1 MASFMTHE
9 DVLLVGEFIAI
20 IGDEPEATHLETP
33 TTTEAFGHNAIK
45 TTMPAMEGMS
55 SAKRD

>member
-20 IGDEPEATHLETP
+20 VGNEPEATHLEAP
-33 TTTEAFGHNAIK
+33 TATEAFRHNAIK
-45 TTMPAMEGMS
+45 TTMPAMDGMS
-55 SAKRD
+55 GAKRD

>member
-20 IGDEPEATHLETP
+20 VGNEPEATHLEAP
-33 TTTEAFGHNAIK
+33 TTAEAFGHNAVN
-45 TTMPAMEGMS
+45 TAMPAMEGMS
-55 SAKRD
+55 GAKRD

>member
-9 DVLLVGEFIAI
+9 DVLLIGEFIAI
-20 IGDEPEATHLETP
+20 VGNESEATHLETP
-33 TTTEAFGHNAIK
+33 TTAKAFGHNAVK

-55 SAKRD
+55 GAKRD

>member
-20 IGDEPEATHLETP
+20 VGNKSEATHLEAP
-33 TTTEAFGHNAIK
+33 TATKAFGHNAIE

-55 SAKRD
+55 GAKRD

>member
-20 IGDEPEATHLETP
+20 VGNKPEATHLEAP
-33 TTTEAFGHNAIK
+33 TTAEAFRHNAIN
-45 TTMPAMEGMS
+45 TTMPAMDSVS

>member
-9 DVLLVGEFIAI
+9 DVLLVSEFIAI
-20 IGDEPEATHLETP
+20 VGNEPEATHLEASTAA
-33 TTTEAFGHNAIK
+33 EAFRHNAVN
-45 TTMPAMEGMS
+45 TTMPAMESAS

>member
-9 DVLLVGEFIAI
+9 DVLLVSKFIAI
-20 IGDEPEATHLETP
+20 IGNEPEATHLEAP
-33 TTTEAFGHNAIK
+33 TAAEAFRHNAVN
-45 TTMPAMEGMS
+45 TPMPAMEGMS

>member
-1 MASFMTHE
+1 MASFMAHE

-20 IGDEPEATHLETP
+20 MGYKPEATPLKTP
-33 TTTEAFGHNAIK
+33 TTTEAFGHNAVK
-45 TTMPAMEGMS
+45 TTMPAMDSMS

>member
-1 MASFMTHE
+1 MTHE

-20 IGDEPEATHLETP
+20 VGNEPEATHLEAP
-33 TTTEAFGHNAIK
+33 TAAEAFRHNAIN
-45 TTMPAMEGMS
+45 TAMPAMEGMS